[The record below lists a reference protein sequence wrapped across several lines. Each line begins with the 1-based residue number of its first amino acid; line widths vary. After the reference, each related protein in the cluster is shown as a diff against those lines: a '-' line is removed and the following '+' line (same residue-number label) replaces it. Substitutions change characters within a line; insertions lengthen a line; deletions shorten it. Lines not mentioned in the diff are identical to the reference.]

1 MKKLLSAGLLS
12 LALFAGSAFASSG
25 QYRNHDWD
33 EHHHRHA
40 RVVFSDHDRGL
51 HRGWHRHRRIRIIN
65 GRRIV
70 VVRTPVRRVH
80 RVYYDRHVRLP

>member
-12 LALFAGSAFASSG
+12 LALFVGSAFAFSG

-33 EHHHRHA
+33 DNHRRHA

-51 HRGWHRHRRIRIIN
+51 HRGWYKHRRVRYVN

-70 VVRTPVRRVH
+70 IVRTPTRRVH
-80 RVYYDRHVRLP
+80 RVYYDRHYRMP